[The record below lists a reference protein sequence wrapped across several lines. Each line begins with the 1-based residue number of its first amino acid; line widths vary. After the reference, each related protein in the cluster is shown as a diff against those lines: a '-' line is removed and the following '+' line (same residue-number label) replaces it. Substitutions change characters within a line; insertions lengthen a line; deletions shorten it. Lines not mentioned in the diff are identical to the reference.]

1 MCSHPR
7 TTACRTDIT
16 GWRHQNTTTPE
27 PITCRLQ
34 GGTTCR
40 KTFNLHNL
48 LMRKIRLSWKN
59 VKPTHP
65 PSYPWLQH
73 DDFIV
78 LFKHKERTEWNLC
91 DVETE
96 RENLHTWFIV

>member
-1 MCSHPR
+1 M
-7 TTACRTDIT
+7 
-16 GWRHQNTTTPE
+16 
-27 PITCRLQ
+27 
-34 GGTTCR
+34 
-40 KTFNLHNL
+40 
-48 LMRKIRLSWKN
+48 SWKN